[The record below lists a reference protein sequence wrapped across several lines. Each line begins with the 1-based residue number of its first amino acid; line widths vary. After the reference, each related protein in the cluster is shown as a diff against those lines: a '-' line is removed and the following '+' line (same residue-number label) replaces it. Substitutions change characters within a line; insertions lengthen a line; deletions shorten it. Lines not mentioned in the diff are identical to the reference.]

1 MWLSGE
7 ALRNLHFSIITSRTF
22 TNKEGSGIY
31 IEQDLVKLL
40 VKELLQVVGS
50 LDKALDK
57 EIRKINPIEVVEKK
71 EIKHQYV
78 NYQKKLEIRGIKKWI
93 RLRKNVQK
101 NVLKKVKVKEISKQ
115 QTTKTSREVIDNQQ
129 EPQLM
134 ILNETNIT
142 DNKKIRNKNNNRTYS
157 AIVKRLT
164 NKDTNEK
171 ATGFQ

>member
-1 MWLSGE
+1 MW
-7 ALRNLHFSIITSRTF
+7 A
-22 TNKEGSGIY
+22 
-31 IEQDLVKLL
+31 
-40 VKELLQVVGS
+40 
-50 LDKALDK
+50 
-57 EIRKINPIEVVEKK
+57 EIQKINPIEVVEKK

-101 NVLKKVKVKEISKQ
+101 NVPNKVKVKEISKRP
-115 QTTKTSREVIDNQQ
+115 TTKTSREAIDNQQ

-142 DNKKIRNKNNNRTYS
+142 NNKKTRNKNKNRTYS

-171 ATGFQ
+171 VISFQ

>member
-1 MWLSGE
+1 MW
-7 ALRNLHFSIITSRTF
+7 A
-22 TNKEGSGIY
+22 
-31 IEQDLVKLL
+31 
-40 VKELLQVVGS
+40 
-50 LDKALDK
+50 
-57 EIRKINPIEVVEKK
+57 EIQKISPIEVVEKK

-101 NVLKKVKVKEISKQ
+101 NVPKKVKVKEISKRP
-115 QTTKTSREVIDNQQ
+115 TTKTSREAIDNQQ

-142 DNKKIRNKNNNRTYS
+142 NNKKTRNKNKNRTYS

-171 ATGFQ
+171 VISFQ

>member
-1 MWLSGE
+1 MW
-7 ALRNLHFSIITSRTF
+7 A
-22 TNKEGSGIY
+22 
-31 IEQDLVKLL
+31 
-40 VKELLQVVGS
+40 
-50 LDKALDK
+50 
-57 EIRKINPIEVVEKK
+57 EIQKINPIEVVEKK

-78 NYQKKLEIRGIKKWI
+78 NYQKKLEIRGIKECM

-101 NVLKKVKVKEISKQ
+101 NVPKKVKVKEISKRP
-115 QTTKTSREVIDNQQ
+115 TTKTSREAIDNQQ

-142 DNKKIRNKNNNRTYS
+142 NNKKTRNKNKNRTYS

-171 ATGFQ
+171 VISFQ